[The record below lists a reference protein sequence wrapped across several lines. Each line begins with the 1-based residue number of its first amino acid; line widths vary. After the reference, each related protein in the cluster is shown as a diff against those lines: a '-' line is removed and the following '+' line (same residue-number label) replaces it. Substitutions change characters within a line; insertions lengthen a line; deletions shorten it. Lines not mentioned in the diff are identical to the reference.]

1 MAILNVHHSSNDK
14 RNYHPKVSLRNK
26 LYKVVY
32 LLNTIQYVCGVLIFI
47 MGISERKERE
57 KGEMKDLIRA
67 AALKMFLE
75 EGYAKT
81 SIRNIADAIEYSP
94 GTIYLYF
101 KDKDELLYEVQAHA
115 FDQLLTYFKLHAN
128 SKNPVKRLKQIA
140 HSYIK
145 FGLDNP
151 ELYDLMF
158 IIRAPTNVDDQHK
171 ENGEKSFD
179 YLIDCLKSCVEQ
191 KLIKMKDVALG
202 SLQLWSMVHGLV
214 SLNLRCRLKVLNM
227 DEKDLRSVLTA
238 ALDDYI
244 DTILI

>member
-1 MAILNVHHSSNDK
+1 
-14 RNYHPKVSLRNK
+14 
-26 LYKVVY
+26 
-32 LLNTIQYVCGVLIFI
+32 

-75 EGYAKT
+75 DGYAKT

-101 KDKDELLYEVQAHA
+101 KDKDELLYEVQRYA
-115 FDQLLTYFKLHAN
+115 FDQLLEFFKLHVK
-128 SKNPVKRLKQIA
+128 SKDPVKRLRQMGIA
-140 HSYIK
+140 YII

-158 IIRAPTNVDDQHK
+158 IIRAPTNVDDHHK
-171 ENGEKSFD
+171 DNGQSSFD
-179 YLIDCLKSCVEQ
+179 YLVDCLQECVEK
-191 KLIKMKDVALG
+191 KLIKMKDVGLG
-202 SLQLWSMVHGLV
+202 SLQIWSMVHGLV

-227 DEKDLRSVLTA
+227 DEKNLREIVTSA
-238 ALDDYI
+238 ANDYI
-244 DTILI
+244 DSILI